1 MAEQAAVTALNVLKK
16 ESARAVGSQKE
27 HLSCRYDILF
37 QDMKN
42 FSRCFSLEYIEELW
56 QPVRETFEALS
67 GELSDKIPRSPLRD
81 RAEKMIPARLTVGFP
96 FDLAQ
101 VPFKDRILL
110 PGSVLYSPLAAVL
123 SNMDGS
129 RDLAAIFRKTE
140 HEICSSV
147 SEEELKKLIDA
158 IEYLASSGYI
168 RLTFK

>member
-1 MAEQAAVTALNVLKK
+1 
-16 ESARAVGSQKE
+16 
-27 HLSCRYDILF
+27 
-37 QDMKN
+37 
-42 FSRCFSLEYIEELW
+42 
-56 QPVRETFEALS
+56 
-67 GELSDKIPRSPLRD
+67 
-81 RAEKMIPARLTVGFP
+81 MIPARLTVGFP

-101 VPFKDRILL
+101 IPFKKRILL
-110 PGSVLYSPLAAVL
+110 PGSVLYGPLAAVL

-129 RDLAAIFRKTE
+129 RDLASIFRKTE